1 MKCLFV
7 IDVQNGF
14 VSDKTKSILPQLEQ
28 LMGDFDG
35 EIIATQFINTADS
48 GFTNIMH
55 WGRLKTT
62 PEIDLIP
69 FVKEKATHI
78 VQKAIYSACTDEVM
92 QLLMENNI
100 SEAYISGIDT
110 DCCVLAT
117 AISLFEHNIRPIV
130 LSRYCASNG
139 GIVSHQ
145 AAITVLE
152 RTIGLEQICS
162 DSYYSNKKF
171 E

>member
-28 LMGDFDG
+28 LMSDFDG
-35 EIIATQFINTADS
+35 EIIATQFINTAGS
-48 GFTNIMH
+48 GFTDIMH
-55 WGRLKTT
+55 WKRLKTT
-62 PEIDLIP
+62 PEIDLLP
-69 FVKEKATHI
+69 FVKENATHI
-78 VQKAIYSACTDEVM
+78 VQKATYSACTDEVLR
-92 QLLMENNI
+92 LLLENNI
-100 SEAYISGIDT
+100 SEVYISGIDT

-130 LSRYCASNG
+130 LTHYCASNG
-139 GIVSHQ
+139 GMVSHQ

-152 RTIGLEQICS
+152 RTIGLKQLCS
-162 DSYYSNKKF
+162 EPYCNN
-171 E
+171 